1 MKKVKSILCIL
12 MALATIFTL
21 FACSKENLA
30 SNNTDSSDPSVNVSS
45 SSPQSTD
52 SDELVSLTLGV
63 TGYLGIFLPGVSPS
77 ENRHACS
84 AVFDTVFYYD
94 YEKAE
99 FYSNILSDWHYE
111 DELTLVMTLKSGVIF
126 SNGDEATPDDLLF
139 SYTSNHERGSAWFNM
154 IPVDWD
160 NCKVRDDGSVQIKLL
175 ANYKP
180 FLEQPVYLIDK
191 SWSQEVGWDSQEW
204 YKPIG
209 SGPYTCSDYLAD
221 DHITLKLR
229 DNYWNAKNTNFV
241 VDEWMI
247 KYYPD
252 PTSMEMDFEQG
263 NIDLTR
269 LSLQGYNNFLAK
281 GGDGIDVRLKDMGVI
296 SQFFLDN
303 KSNPALN
310 DIAVRKAIAHACDWE
325 QLGIQRIGES
335 MYRPVTTFAMPDTT
349 FNNPN
354 VKAYE
359 YDPELAKK
367 TLEEA
372 GYAPGKIVINVYAM
386 QVEGY
391 KNFFDAMQ
399 YYLDQV
405 GIVLNVEYGDVS
417 SALAKWVVEGGT
429 QAGVLENGNGSLARD
444 PFPNLDRFTLGFL
457 FTYWHDDA
465 VQAKIVEALYCT
477 DSDKQLQLYLDLEQY
492 MHDNYICFPICV
504 LTYNVGYKTDVFDA
518 SDIDKYMYQ
527 ENYYNLM
534 MLSQVAK

>member
-12 MALATIFTL
+12 MVLAMMLTL
-21 FACSKENLA
+21 FACSQEKPA
-30 SNNTDSSDPSVNVSS
+30 SDNTDATSPGGTAAPSPAQSSGG
-45 SSPQSTD
+45 
-52 SDELVSLTLGV
+52 DELVSLVLGV
-63 TGYLGIFLPGVSPS
+63 SGYLGIFLPGVSPS

-84 AVFDTVFYYD
+84 AVFDSVFYYD
-94 YEKAE
+94 YEKEE
-99 FYSNILSDWHYE
+99 FYSNILADWHFE
-111 DELTLVMTLKSGVIF
+111 DQLTLVMTLKSGVLF
-126 SNGDEATPDDLLF
+126 SNGDEATPEDLLF

-154 IPVDWD
+154 IPVDWE
-160 NCKVRDDGSVQIKLL
+160 NCVVRDDGSVQIKLL
-175 ANYKP
+175 AAYQP
-180 FLEQPVYLIDK
+180 LLEQPVYLINK
-191 SWSQEVGWDSQEW
+191 KWSQGVGWDSQEW
-204 YKPIG
+204 YKPVG
-209 SGPYTCSDYLAD
+209 SGPYACSDYLAD
-221 DHITLKLR
+221 DHITLTLR
-229 DNYWNAKNTNFV
+229 DDYWNTDNTNFV
-241 VDEWMI
+241 VDEWVI

-269 LSLQGYNNFLAK
+269 LSLQGYDNFLTE
-281 GGDGIDVRLKDMGVI
+281 GGEGIDVLLKDMGVI
-296 SQFFLDN
+296 SQFFVDN
-303 KSNPALN
+303 NANPALN

-335 MYRPVTTFAMPDTT
+335 MYRPVTTFAMPDTK

-354 VKAYE
+354 VKMYE
-359 YDPELAKK
+359 YDPELSEK

-372 GYAPGKIVINVYAM
+372 GYAPGQIVINVYAM
-386 QVEGY
+386 QVDGY

-429 QAGVLENGNGSLARD
+429 QAGVLENGNGSLTRD
-444 PFPNLDRFTLGFL
+444 PFANLDRFTLGFL

-465 VQAKIVEALYCT
+465 VQAQIAEALYCP
-477 DSDKQLQLYLDLEQY
+477 DPEKQLQLYLELEQY

-504 LTYNVGYKTDVFDA
+504 LTYTVGYKTEVFDA
-518 SDIDKYMYQ
+518 SDIEKYVYQ

-534 MLSQVAK
+534 MLSQMAK